1 MTSADGPNYIIIPTS
16 QLATLSLSLGE
27 AAAPSAKEGAGG
39 YKYWPTKGNFKYAS
53 SAFLLLVHRVPSA
66 SLSLP
71 VLLGAC
77 RLVLCHGPPLLHL
90 TLNQPPSTWH
100 HQRCLLKTLLGL
112 LEMNFE

>member
-1 MTSADGPNYIIIPTS
+1 MVPIILLYLPAS
-16 QLATLSLSLGE
+16 QLATLSLSLGG
-27 AAAPSAKEGAGG
+27 AAAPAAEEGAGG

-90 TLNQPPSTWH
+90 TLNQIPLPCPPGTTTTTNAAS
-100 HQRCLLKTLLGL
+100 LKPSWASLK
-112 LEMNFE
+112 

>member
-1 MTSADGPNYIIIPTS
+1 MVPIILLYLPAS
-16 QLATLSLSLGE
+16 QPATFSLSLGGAAAA
-27 AAAPSAKEGAGG
+27 AAAPAAEEGAGG

-90 TLNQPPSTWH
+90 TLNQPPCPPGTTNAAS
-100 HQRCLLKTLLGL
+100 LKPSWASLK
-112 LEMNFE
+112 